1 MADEKFPEVEPGQ
14 PIKASRANE
23 EGRVLERVARM
34 LPGTGMSGRHGGS
47 LLQFGRTKDARLAT
61 LKVTDDADAPVYL
74 GVFRLYN
81 FETGAWTDG
90 TKPWKID
97 AGAVGTTLARNN
109 IIVAYYD
116 RKRGAFI
123 PVVGGSGGAGARVIR
138 FQILAAGP
146 YLGDMVSAECD
157 SVRAEVLDVSC
168 SGAGVNVGD
177 EVTIWDP
184 SRCHFNIP
192 IEMLLGAN
200 GMAVEMVSDIE
211 GVVDCYDALQEE
223 GACLWMVQSL
233 CCTEDIYGEYG
244 V

>member
-47 LLQFGRTKDARLAT
+47 LLQFGRTKDAKLAT
-61 LKVTDDADAPVYL
+61 LKVTDDTDAPVYL
-74 GVFRLYN
+74 GVLRQYN
-81 FETGAWTDG
+81 FETENWTDG

-97 AGAVGTTLARNN
+97 TGPVDITLAVGDYV
-109 IIVAYYD
+109 VAYYD

-123 PVVGGSGGAGARVIR
+123 PVVGGGGGGGGGQRRR
-138 FQILAAGP
+138 FELGP

-184 SRCHFNIP
+184 SRCHFNMP
-192 IEMLLGAN
+192 I
-200 GMAVEMVSDIE
+200 
-211 GVVDCYDALQEE
+211 
-223 GACLWMVQSL
+223 
-233 CCTEDIYGEYG
+233 
-244 V
+244 